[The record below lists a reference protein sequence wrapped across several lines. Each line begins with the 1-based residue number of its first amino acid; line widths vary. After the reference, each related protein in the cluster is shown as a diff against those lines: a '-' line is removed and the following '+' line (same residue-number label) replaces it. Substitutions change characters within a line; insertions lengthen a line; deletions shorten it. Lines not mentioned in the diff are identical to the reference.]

1 MKVLLVASPKN
12 YFGIDMFFRIPNL
25 GLCSIAGNIDKGLA
39 DVYVLD
45 LLVSGKNPEKYFT
58 ELVKKMNPEI
68 IGFSSMIFQF
78 KHLLSLAKIAKSI
91 KPDVTVVFG
100 GYYPTIDYDTVAE
113 SDDMRYVDFLIR
125 GEGEISFNEFLKA
138 FKNIGDYSNVPG
150 LTYKENGNI
159 FHNSSGC
166 LINLDEMKPPDRNAR
181 LLTKGFHCM
190 GLKADVIETS
200 RGCVYDCNFCS
211 IGMMY
216 GKSFRKYK
224 IERVLDDIRDA
235 EKRGAKTIMM
245 TDDNITIDSKRFKH
259 LCEEI
264 KSSGLNKI
272 NYFLQAGIQGM
283 KNTPGLI
290 KAMAD
295 AGMKWVFL
303 GIENSSDSTLD
314 SMNKRNHFDKAVT
327 FEVIKELKA
336 NRIIILGGFIL
347 GNPDENEESF
357 WENFE
362 FAKQLKV
369 DLPIFNTI
377 TPYPKTPIRAEL
389 QEMGLITNPDDYT
402 RYDCWEVNIKT
413 KHLTTAQIDSIRN
426 KMNTRFPIESGSLLN
441 LTKEFPVYITK
452 LILKWLVVKPSDVIK
467 FFFHGFSKRLFGQRK
482 AV

>member
-1 MKVLLVASPKN
+1 
-12 YFGIDMFFRIPNL
+12 
-25 GLCSIAGNIDKGLA
+25 
-39 DVYVLD
+39 
-45 LLVSGKNPEKYFT
+45 
-58 ELVKKMNPEI
+58 
-68 IGFSSMIFQF
+68 
-78 KHLLSLAKIAKSI
+78 
-91 KPDVTVVFG
+91 
-100 GYYPTIDYDTVAE
+100 
-113 SDDMRYVDFLIR
+113 
-125 GEGEISFNEFLKA
+125 
-138 FKNIGDYSNVPG
+138 
-150 LTYKENGNI
+150 
-159 FHNSSGC
+159 
-166 LINLDEMKPPDRNAR
+166 
-181 LLTKGFHCM
+181 
-190 GLKADVIETS
+190 
-200 RGCVYDCNFCS
+200 
-211 IGMMY
+211 
-216 GKSFRKYK
+216 
-224 IERVLDDIRDA
+224 
-235 EKRGAKTIMM
+235 
-245 TDDNITIDSKRFKH
+245 
-259 LCEEI
+259 
-264 KSSGLNKI
+264 
-272 NYFLQAGIQGM
+272 
-283 KNTPGLI
+283 
-290 KAMAD
+290 MAD

-314 SMNKRNHFDKAVT
+314 SMNKRNHFDKADT

-441 LTKEFPVYITK
+441 LTKEFPFYITK

-467 FFFHGFSKRLFGQRK
+467 FFFHGFSKRLFSQRK